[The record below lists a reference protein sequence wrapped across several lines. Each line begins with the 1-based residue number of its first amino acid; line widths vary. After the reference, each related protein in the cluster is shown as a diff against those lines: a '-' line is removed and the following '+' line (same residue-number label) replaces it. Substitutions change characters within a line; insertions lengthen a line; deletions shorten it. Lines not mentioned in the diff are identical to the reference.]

1 MHVSTL
7 TASSP
12 AFTALIWWLVPLAG
26 VIGALVY
33 ILWVSKFKRKFEKGT
48 SRSVNQF
55 ERFQNS
61 FRDNAMRDNAFR
73 DNAMRD
79 SLEED
84 KNQRDNEPKS

>member
-1 MHVSTL
+1 MHVNTL

-33 ILWVSKFKRKFEKGT
+33 ILWVSKFKRRFEKGT

-61 FRDNAMRDNAFR
+61 FRDG
-73 DNAMRD
+73 
-79 SLEED
+79 LEQEKIEQEKIERD
-84 KNQRDNEPKS
+84 KNQRDNDPKS

>member
-33 ILWVSKFKRKFEKGT
+33 ILWVSKIKRKFEKGT

-61 FRDNAMRDNAFR
+61 FRDGLDRDN
-73 DNAMRD
+73 D
-79 SLEED
+79 S
-84 KNQRDNEPKS
+84 KS

>member
-7 TASSP
+7 TASSS

-61 FRDNAMRDNAFR
+61 FRDGLEREKIE
-73 DNAMRD
+73 RD
-79 SLEED
+79 S
-84 KNQRDNEPKS
+84 NQRDNEPQS

>member
-61 FRDNAMRDNAFR
+61 FRDSLEQEKIE
-73 DNAMRD
+73 RD
-79 SLEED
+79 S
-84 KNQRDNEPKS
+84 NQQDNEPKS

>member
-1 MHVSTL
+1 MHVITL

-61 FRDNAMRDNAFR
+61 FRDSLEQEKIE
-73 DNAMRD
+73 RD
-79 SLEED
+79 S
-84 KNQRDNEPKS
+84 NQRDNEPKS

>member
-61 FRDNAMRDNAFR
+61 FRDNAMRDGIE
-73 DNAMRD
+73 RD
-79 SLEED
+79 SI
-84 KNQRDNEPKS
+84 QRENESKS

>member
-7 TASSP
+7 TASST

-26 VIGALVY
+26 ATGAIIY
-33 ILWVSKFKRKFEKGT
+33 ILWVSRFRQKFEKGT

-61 FRDNAMRDNAFR
+61 FRDGSSPD
-73 DNAMRD
+73 
-79 SLEED
+79 L
-84 KNQRDNEPKS
+84 KQRDVTQRDIPGVDNETKSE